1 MKLTLTTNTMRPVA
15 LEYDVHCFYC
25 SEMVQSKDL
34 VAIPYEFIID
44 TFEANGGDILDQRFK
59 RNSGIKIIEAI
70 NPEERQF
77 VLHNKKP
84 SIFLKDAT
92 SQIPEVIAKLYPRLS
107 FEKYLTFRKNSKFL
121 S

>member
-1 MKLTLTTNTMRPVA
+1 MRPVA